1 LRDGWA
7 VESGQYQRSTGRDP
21 EWGSQ
26 GCPELQRGD
35 AFYIRAFWEL
45 SSCRQYAQGTIGPIP
60 WTAAMA
66 YAEHAGLDREMS
78 DVFLEVVRGLD
89 ATWIEWQSQQRKTK

>member
-1 LRDGWA
+1 
-7 VESGQYQRSTGRDP
+7 
-21 EWGSQ
+21 
-26 GCPELQRGD
+26 
-35 AFYIRAFWEL
+35 
-45 SSCRQYAQGTIGPIP
+45 
-60 WTAAMA
+60 MA